1 VLAGNTEGGSHQ
13 TKNVIGVDLGADKI
27 GRNDLLRVQLLKQTA
42 HEQCLACADLP
53 GNDNKTLVLMQTVLE
68 ISHRAAMPATTV
80 EKRGVRIQLE
90 RLAPETEIG
99 FVH

>member
-1 VLAGNTEGGSHQ
+1 
-13 TKNVIGVDLGADKI
+13 
-27 GRNDLLRVQLLKQTA
+27 
-42 HEQCLACADLP
+42 
-53 GNDNKTLVLMQTVLE
+53 
-68 ISHRAAMPATTV
+68 MPATTV